1 MELVVLAPRRT
12 VVNEQHSY
20 ICVPLIQMG
29 EGSVEGEA
37 DMDLFTLYANC
48 RGSSEPG
55 IEEVMNDLTSHS
67 KHFMTMEMSATT
79 Q

>member
-1 MELVVLAPRRT
+1 
-12 VVNEQHSY
+12 
-20 ICVPLIQMG
+20 MG